1 MSRAFHFPRHVPPA
15 CGLAW
20 LVWLA
25 ALPALHAAMRTF
37 PPLPEQA
44 FADTEACTNAA
55 LSAWSRPPQNFN
67 VTLSLDA
74 TPSNNV
80 QVAFGRDDSGDG
92 RLSDEETALTL
103 GWDCGAWSLASDAVL
118 DRFSATPAG
127 SGARRT
133 LAFELRLD
141 GAGKPRRLSLKED
154 GTPLEFPGL
163 ELSATLPGWLHS
175 SDWTHLKVT
184 ARGADA
190 ENETVSVEFSDD
202 VFLLLVR

>member
-1 MSRAFHFPRHVPPA
+1 MSRAFHFPRHAPRA

-20 LVWLA
+20 LVSLA
-25 ALPALHAAMRTF
+25 SLAALHAATRTF
-37 PPLPEQA
+37 QPLPEPA

-55 LSAWSRPPQNFN
+55 LSAWSRPPQDFN

-92 RLSDEETALTL
+92 TLSDEETSLTL
-103 GWDCGAWSLASDAVL
+103 GWDCGAWTLASDAAP
-118 DRFSATPAG
+118 DRFSAAPAG
-127 SGARRT
+127 SGPRRT

-154 GTPLEFPGL
+154 GTPLDFPGL
-163 ELSATLPGWLHS
+163 DLSATLPGWLYA

-190 ENETVSVEFSDD
+190 ENGTIAVEFSADAI
-202 VFLLLVR
+202 LLLIR